1 MTSTMAFSVR
11 LVALVV
17 ATISGISFL
26 MLSGSLLW
34 LTYEMPGHVQQAD
47 LVTTIVLG
55 TLFCS
60 SGAVYMFL
68 VRRSKRAEKAN
79 QSGRQGTSA

>member
-1 MTSTMAFSVR
+1 MTSTLAFSVR

-34 LTYEMPGHVQQAD
+34 LTYEMPGNVQPAD
-47 LVTTIVLG
+47 LITTLILG
-55 TLFCS
+55 TLFCC

-68 VRRSKRAEKAN
+68 VRKAKRVGKE
-79 QSGRQGTSA
+79 S